1 MGNSSLEAEAAFT
14 EDEGEIERAVLVTS
28 SSAVIYPSSVMDS
41 YSTQIKWIN
50 APNMKLSK
58 LSISEYI

>member
-28 SSAVIYPSSVMDS
+28 SVIYPSSVMDS

>member
-28 SSAVIYPSSVMDS
+28 SVIYPSSVMDS

-50 APNMKLSK
+50 APNMKLPK